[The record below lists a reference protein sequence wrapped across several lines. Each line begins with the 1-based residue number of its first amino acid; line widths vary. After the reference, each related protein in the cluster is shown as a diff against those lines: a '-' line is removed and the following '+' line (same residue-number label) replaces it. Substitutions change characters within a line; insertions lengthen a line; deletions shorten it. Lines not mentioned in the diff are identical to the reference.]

1 MLEGGYSIGGEQS
14 GHIIFLDK
22 NTTGDGMLTAV
33 KVLNVLKKSGKS
45 MSELAREIDI
55 YPQVLVNVMLDKDVM
70 SEALDDPDFISENKR
85 ISSALGDNGR
95 VLIRKSGTEPLIR
108 IMVEGQDQSE
118 IETLALRAANVL
130 TAKYNGRIKEKR

>member
-1 MLEGGYSIGGEQS
+1 M
-14 GHIIFLDK
+14 
-22 NTTGDGMLTAV
+22 
-33 KVLNVLKKSGKS
+33 LNVLKKSGKS

-85 ISSALGDNGR
+85 ISSTLGDNGR